1 MPPTDVPIIMDVSKY
16 IDLNTDYVIYRTR
29 KHYELR
35 PIKIKIRITKI
46 TKCYIFYDFRLFM
59 NSRFGE
65 APVFKRPEN
74 YTRNIKNQWKSGKSK
89 MKFDTNHQGQCMYF
103 TVNTKYLDDWRFENF
118 KVWIYKNQYDG
129 LRTDI
134 IKKLYHG
141 THSYYLDIIRATNTQ
156 LNYLTKEVTAN
167 DIKRYMKNLRKRIKA
182 KKTIVKYWCRA
193 RYNPEYKIGRKYA
206 MDNWYQDIIG
216 IPPPPNKPL
225 PPIPNN

>member
-29 KHYELR
+29 KHFELR

-89 MKFDTNHQGQCMYF
+89 M
-103 TVNTKYLDDWRFENF
+103 
-118 KVWIYKNQYDG
+118 
-129 LRTDI
+129 
-134 IKKLYHG
+134 
-141 THSYYLDIIRATNTQ
+141 
-156 LNYLTKEVTAN
+156 
-167 DIKRYMKNLRKRIKA
+167 
-182 KKTIVKYWCRA
+182 
-193 RYNPEYKIGRKYA
+193 
-206 MDNWYQDIIG
+206 
-216 IPPPPNKPL
+216 
-225 PPIPNN
+225 